1 MAMLLDSRR
10 GFMLSARAMLDPYAA
25 RALIADTCRR
35 LDEIEV
41 VSKRSFRLVVRRTAP
56 DGTPVIV
63 KLWAR
68 PGWRG
73 TLRRLLGQTAAR
85 YEFRNLRM
93 MERLGVPAPRAF
105 AYGRAA
111 PNDQSY
117 TDAMVMEDLGEIETA
132 GIYLKGRIAAGDEAA
147 VAEFEDEVI
156 RMTGILARARIID
169 FDHSMV
175 NIVVK
180 EGRPLRLDLEKAR
193 RVPWIGLRP
202 NLYGEMIGQLL
213 ATYVFAVQPDVA
225 RAERFAKKL
234 FAEIR
239 PAPSILRR
247 AQAHVDKQM
256 KRQKEGRGI
265 DMSLTLPPA
274 P

>member
-1 MAMLLDSRR
+1 
-10 GFMLSARAMLDPYAA
+10 MLDPNVA
-25 RALIADTCRR
+25 RALIADTCRM
-35 LDEIEV
+35 LDEVEV
-41 VSKRSFRLVVRRTAP
+41 VSKRSFRLVVRRAAP

-73 TLRRLLGQTAAR
+73 MVRRVLGQTAAR
-85 YEFRNLRM
+85 YEYCNLRM
-93 MERLGVPAPRAF
+93 MERLGVPAPRAY
-105 AYGRAA
+105 AHGRAA
-111 PNDQSY
+111 PNLGGY

-132 GIYLKGRIAAGDEAA
+132 GVYLKGRIAAGDEAA
-147 VAEFEDEVI
+147 VAHFEDEVI
-156 RMTGILARARIID
+156 RMTGILARARVID

-180 EGRPLRLDLEKAR
+180 DAAPIRLDLEKAR

-202 NLYGEMIGQLL
+202 GLYHRMIGQLL
-213 ATYVFAVQPDVA
+213 STYIFAVQPDMT
-225 RAERFAKKL
+225 RAARFAENL
-234 FAEIR
+234 FAEIKPS
-239 PAPSILRR
+239 PATVAG

-256 KRQKEGRGI
+256 KRQKDGRDI
-265 DMSLTLPPA
+265 DMALRLPA

>member
-1 MAMLLDSRR
+1 
-10 GFMLSARAMLDPYAA
+10 MLDTAA
-25 RALIADTCRR
+25 AQALIADTSRN
-35 LDEIEV
+35 LDDMEV
-41 VSKRSFRLVVRRTAP
+41 VSKRGFRLVVRRLAE

-68 PGWRG
+68 PGWKG
-73 TLRRLLGQTAAR
+73 MARRVLGQTAAR

-105 AYGRAA
+105 AYGRAG
-111 PNDQSY
+111 PNAHGY
-117 TDAMVMEDLGEIETA
+117 TDAMVMEDLGQIEVA
-132 GIYLKGRIAAGDEAA
+132 GDYLKARVQAGDEAA
-147 VAEFEDEVI
+147 VTHFEDEVI

-180 EGRPLRLDLEKAR
+180 DTDPIRLDLEKAR

-202 NLYGEMIGQLL
+202 GLYGKMIGQLL
-213 ATYVFAVQPDVA
+213 ATYVFAVQPDMD
-225 RAERFAKKL
+225 RAARFAEKL

-239 PAPSILRR
+239 PAPGIVKL

-256 KRQKEGRGI
+256 KRQKDGRGI
-265 DMSLTLPPA
+265 DMALVLPPGS
-274 P
+274 